1 MARSS
6 TATRPQAERELGAA
20 QVADLGPQEM
30 SGPRVATRIVVLG
43 GGFGGVTA
51 VRHLERLCGG
61 RRWDRR
67 LRIVLDWTVAL
78 FFRPD
83 ITKVD
88 IAVGSG

>member
-20 QVADLGPQEM
+20 PVADLGPHEM

-61 RRWDRR
+61 HRVSSSPW
-67 LRIVLDWTVAL
+67 
-78 FFRPD
+78 
-83 ITKVD
+83 
-88 IAVGSG
+88 